1 MQTALDDCS
10 ISTAITNE
18 FSCDWST
25 VRRECL
31 KEARRYLRQTDDAEE
46 AVQEA
51 LIRAWRRRGTCHNP
65 EAPLPWMLQ
74 ITRNEALRLAGRRQ
88 LRLLRELPGEE
99 LPEPVS
105 LGRDGDEEIDRVVGA
120 LATRQALEILRE
132 DERTLVHLRYVDD
145 LTQPAVAER
154 LNVPEGTVKV
164 RLHRIRHRLRNAF
177 EEAA

>member
-1 MQTALDDCS
+1 M
-10 ISTAITNE
+10 
-18 FSCDWST
+18 
-25 VRRECL
+25 
-31 KEARRYLRQTDDAEE
+31 LRHTDDAEE

-51 LIRAWRRRGTCHNP
+51 LTRAWRRRDTCHTP
-65 EAPLPWMLQ
+65 DAPLGWMLQ

-99 LPEPVS
+99 IPESISEPR
-105 LGRDGDEEIDRVVGA
+105 GGDEEIDRVLGA
-120 LATRQALEILRE
+120 LATQQALETLRE
-132 DERTLVHLRYVDD
+132 DERTLVQLRYVDD